1 MKTYLGGCVARRA
14 TRRLQGLVLL
24 VHVGEAE
31 IHNLQSVVV
40 VEQQIFRLKI
50 SVANATLVEVLNTTN
65 ELPVEFGSLFLI
77 KTSISDDKVEKLA
90 TVSMLHNHE
99 KFLLSFDNLKQPQ
112 TRGQTAEQN

>member
-14 TRRLQGLVLL
+14 TRCLQGLVLL

-31 IHNLQSVVV
+31 VHNLESVVV
-40 VEQQIFRLKI
+40 VEKEIFRFKI
-50 SVANATLVEVLNTTN
+50 SVTNTTLVEVLNTTD

-99 KFLLSFDNLKQPQ
+99 KFFLSFDNLKQPQ
-112 TRGQTAEQN
+112 TRG

>member
-1 MKTYLGGCVARRA
+1 MKTYLRGRVARGA
-14 TRRLQGLVLL
+14 TRCLQGLVLL

-31 IHNLQSVVV
+31 VHNLESVVV
-40 VEQQIFRLKI
+40 VKKEIFRFKI
-50 SVANATLVEVLNTTN
+50 SVTNTTLVEVLNTTD

-99 KFLLSFDNLKQPQ
+99 KFFLSFDNL
-112 TRGQTAEQN
+112 

>member
-1 MKTYLGGCVARRA
+1 M
-14 TRRLQGLVLL
+14 
-24 VHVGEAE
+24 
-31 IHNLQSVVV
+31 
-40 VEQQIFRLKI
+40 
-50 SVANATLVEVLNTTN
+50 ANSTLVEVLNTTY